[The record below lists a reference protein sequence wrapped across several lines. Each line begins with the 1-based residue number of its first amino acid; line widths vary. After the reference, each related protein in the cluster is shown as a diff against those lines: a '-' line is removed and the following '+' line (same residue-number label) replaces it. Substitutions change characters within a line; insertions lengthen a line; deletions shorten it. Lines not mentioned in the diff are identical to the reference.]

1 MKEALIIIGIILL
14 IVMMIFIFC
23 ACKIASLIER
33 EDNK

>member
-1 MKEALIIIGIILL
+1 MKEALIIIGIIALL
-14 IVMMIFIFC
+14 ILIIFIYC